1 MGDKTGSGIGVTVV
15 CDAPGND
22 ARENVVGTG
31 VRVVKLLGVGSGAAS
46 VCWRGLAVPLLPK
59 SRGHCG
65 ALPASGGE
73 LPVIKNRPWV
83 LGLDGSSCLH
93 TLQFAPLVASDQA
106 ILNGRPGRS
115 L

>member
-1 MGDKTGSGIGVTVV
+1 MRQEMML
-15 CDAPGND
+15 
-22 ARENVVGTG
+22 ARECGRHG
-31 VRVVKLLGVGSGAAS
+31 VRVVKLLGVGSGAAV

-83 LGLDGSSCLH
+83 RGLDGSSCTFRTTRGL
-93 TLQFAPLVASDQA
+93 
-106 ILNGRPGRS
+106 
-115 L
+115 